1 MVHSLKSADGA
12 STVNPRSWSYRRHP
26 QLQHSQYNSSHSFY
40 HLIFCSL
47 LLFSPQ
53 ASGACLGNRFEGPLV
68 GKQSKSPRVLAIEDN
83 VKSVEEC
90 GATCNSFDTCKCHHK
105 KKYFLQIFIYIFSLS
120 PLFFIFLNIYKTMWH
135 PR

>member
-90 GATCNSFDTCKCHHK
+90 GATCNSFDTCKCAS
-105 KKYFLQIFIYIFSLS
+105 QTV
-120 PLFFIFLNIYKTMWH
+120 LFFLNNIILSSPSPPSLFYLSKH
-135 PR
+135 L

>member
-1 MVHSLKSADGA
+1 MVHSLKSADDA
-12 STVNPRSWSYRRHP
+12 STVKPRSWSYRRHP
-26 QLQHSQYNSSHSFY
+26 QLQHSQYNSSQTSPHSFY

-90 GATCNSFDTCKCHHK
+90 GATCNSFDTCKCASQTF
-105 KKYFLQIFIYIFSLS
+105 FLNIFSLS
-120 PLFFIFLNIYKTMWH
+120 PLFFIVL
-135 PR
+135 